1 MPLDLA
7 AIQKGLPKNFKKINT
22 DKELESETAEICVVL
37 KDISKFNL
45 TFYLLATDWKKR
57 LEACQKIQAIAFLFD
72 GVCSGQI
79 TRININTYIT
89 QVNKFAN
96 VLGVQIHDLRSM
108 SAKAAGVA
116 I

>member
-1 MPLDLA
+1 M
-7 AIQKGLPKNFKKINT
+7 
-22 DKELESETAEICVVL
+22 L
-37 KDISKFNL
+37 KDISKFN
-45 TFYLLATDWKKR
+45 FAYFIRLATDWKKR